1 MQSSHVPLLPA
12 WLEAQLRSHIPPLPV
27 RLPLGRSV
35 RLLLPRSVVNLFL
48 HGGRFPARA
57 EQACLPPPADAALR
71 NSRGGW
77 QHIGTCPR
85 VRCRA
90 ATSPPG
96 MWPGRLLRLRHTP
109 APCEGAAGGVPQPH
123 NSSCTSQH
131 QPGEG
136 VGGFGSRH
144 IAAALGTG
152 AELVSNWFAQ
162 RGTRLPAGPHGSG
175 LALLH
180 GCLWHDSRRAA
191 QAGRQGLLCPA
202 HTPSWQQEAERRR
215 VNARGCKPERP
226 GPCPAPRRRASGA
239 SDSEHKELLRGGAGQ
254 KRGFGSAP
262 TAAL

>member
-109 APCEGAAGGVPQPH
+109 APCEGAAGGFPSPTTAPAPPSANLGKGLGDSAAGTSLQPWERGPNWSQTGLRSAAPVCPQVP
-123 NSSCTSQH
+123 T
-131 QPGEG
+131 GA
-136 VGGFGSRH
+136 GSRCST
-144 IAAALGTG
+144 AAFGTTRGEQHRPG
-152 AELVSNWFAQ
+152 ARACCARL
-162 RGTRLPAGPHGSG
+162 TRRAG
-175 LALLH
+175 
-180 GCLWHDSRRAA
+180 SRR
-191 QAGRQGLLCPA
+191 L
-202 HTPSWQQEAERRR
+202 
-215 VNARGCKPERP
+215 
-226 GPCPAPRRRASGA
+226 SGA
-239 SDSEHKELLRGGAGQ
+239 V
-254 KRGFGSAP
+254 
-262 TAAL
+262 